1 MEACWLIILVTV
13 FLFLSLKPILTL
25 LFPSLNKS
33 HRLPPGP
40 LPIVGTLLFLRVSFN
55 KLEPLLL
62 RLHAKYGPIITF
74 PIGFFPAIF
83 IADRSLA
90 YQALVQNGAV
100 FSDRPDALA
109 TSKII
114 NSHQHNISSS
124 GYGPTWRALRRNLTS
139 EILHPA
145 RIKSFYGTRRWVADM
160 LVHKLRA
167 HCQSSNRI
175 KLMDHILHAIFSL
188 LAFMCF
194 GEKLSDKQI
203 DRIEHVQRTIL
214 LRYNR
219 FLMLNFWPRISK
231 ILLRKRWDE
240 FMQLRKNQA
249 DVMVPLIRARKQ
261 VKQESLNKAKED
273 KGEVIVSYVDTLLD
287 LEWPDEKRRLDEDE
301 IVNLIS
307 EFLNA
312 GTDTTATSL
321 EWVMANLVKYPHIQ
335 QRLYEEIKSVMGDSK
350 EKLVNEAY
358 LNKLPYLKAVILEGL
373 RRHPPGRV
381 VIPHSVTKDV
391 VLNDYLVP
399 KNGTVNFMVAKMGWD
414 PKVWEDPMEFKP
426 ERFLNSEKNEVEA
439 FDFTGTKEIKMMPF
453 GAGRR
458 MCPGN
463 NLAILHMEYFVANLI
478 WNFEWKSPD
487 GDVDLSEKQEFT
499 MMMKTP
505 LQVSLSPRF

>member
-1 MEACWLIILVTV
+1 MEAWVIGVVSLVLC
-13 FLFLSLKPILTL
+13 FSIRPLLTL
-25 LFPSLNKS
+25 LFPSLKKS

-40 LPIVGTLLFLRVSFN
+40 LPIVGTLLFLRISFN

-100 FSDRPDALA
+100 FSDRPKALA

-124 GYGPTWRALRRNLTS
+124 GYGPTWRALRRNLTA

-145 RIKSFYGTRRWVADM
+145 RIKSFYGTRRWVADK
-160 LVHKLRA
+160 LVQKLRV
-167 HCQSSNRI
+167 HCETSNRI

-203 DRIEHVQRTIL
+203 NEIERVQRTIL

-219 FLMLNFWPRISK
+219 FLMLNFWPKMAK

-240 FMQLRKNQA
+240 FMQLRNDQA
-249 DVMVPLIRARKQ
+249 NVMVPLIRARTL
-261 VKQESLNKAKED
+261 VKEERLSKAKEEE
-273 KGEVIVSYVDTLLD
+273 KGEVIVAYVDTLLD
-287 LEWPDEKRRLDEDE
+287 LEWPEEKRRLEEDE

-321 EWVMANLVKYPHIQ
+321 EWIMANLVKYPQLQ
-335 QRLYEEIKSVMGDSK
+335 QRLYDEIKSVMGDSK
-350 EKLVNEAY
+350 ERMVNEAY
-358 LNKLPYLKAVILEGL
+358 LGKLPYLKAVILEGL

-381 VIPHSVTKDV
+381 LIPHSVTKDV
-391 VLNDYLVP
+391 VLNDHLVP
-399 KNGTVNFMVAKMGWD
+399 KNGTVNFMVAQMGWD

-426 ERFLNSEKNEVEA
+426 ERFLNREKNEVEA

-487 GDVDLSEKQEFT
+487 GDVDLTEKQEFT

-505 LQVSLSPRF
+505 LHVSLSPRF